1 MLHVPKIL
9 SYFILIDMFF
19 CAGDLDQLPYWG
31 PSPTADLLG
40 GGGGGGGTDSLRPPI
55 MMGGRPLVVLIE

>member
-40 GGGGGGGTDSLRPPI
+40 GGGGGGTDSLRPPI